1 MLLEQRGHLFA
12 WAPVCL
18 ACGIGW
24 YFLLQSE
31 PGWQVYSAALGI
43 GVVCAVAALHWPG
56 GWSALGWAVALLAAG
71 VGLAGLRA
79 HSVSAPVLSWRYYG
93 PVEGRIVA
101 LDRSASDAV
110 RMTLDRVVMRDV
122 RPSRTPDR
130 VRLSLHGA
138 PAKLNPGQRVMT
150 TGHLSPPQ
158 GPVEPGGF
166 DFRKYAWF
174 QGLGAIGYT
183 RNPVMTVAPAVDGI
197 SGLRVFS
204 LRMAASAR
212 IQQELPGD
220 VGGFAAAVTTGDRS
234 AMSQDSLNALRASNL
249 AHLLAISGLHMGLLA
264 GFVFGL
270 LRLMLVLVPA
280 VGLRIPVKKISA
292 VGALMAAAGYLALS
306 GGNVATERAFVMVAV
321 ALCAVLVDRRALSLR
336 AVAMAAL
343 IVLTLRPEA
352 LMGPGFQMSFAA
364 TTALVAVFGLLRDGR
379 FNLGPNWLKPVLGVV
394 ISSAVAGAATAP
406 VGAAHFNTLSQYG
419 LIANLLSV
427 PLMGILVI
435 PAAVVAAC
443 LAPFG
448 LEGLPL
454 QAMGLGLRWILGVAH
469 WIAGMEG
476 AQRHVVSPGPWVLPV
491 LALGLLWVIL
501 WQGRARWFGY
511 IPAMAAF
518 WLWAVAERPAVLNAD
533 TGGLVGVLTDQGRA
547 LSKPKSNGFVAKV
560 WLENDGD
567 SVLQQKAAQR
577 WPEDQGKIRVIQVGS
592 AEIVHLTGK
601 RAAASFQ
608 DCKPAQVV
616 ISAVELKLNG
626 PCDLYDPKRLRQ
638 TGSLAFHNGKILTAR
653 SVSGDRIWNTP
664 PTRRRAKRVL
674 SDQ

>member
-12 WAPVCL
+12 WSPVCL
-18 ACGIGW
+18 AGGIGW
-24 YFLLQSE
+24 YFLLRSE
-31 PGWQVYSAALGI
+31 PGWQVYSVTLGAGAISAAAALR
-43 GVVCAVAALHWPG
+43 WPG
-56 GWSALGWAVALLAAG
+56 GWAALGWAITLLAAG
-71 VGLAGLRA
+71 FGLAGLRA

-138 PAKLNPGQRVMT
+138 PATLAPGQRVMT

-166 DFRKYAWF
+166 DFRQYAWF
-174 QGLGAIGYT
+174 QELGAVGYT
-183 RNPVMTVAPAVDGI
+183 RNPVLTVAPSIDGI
-197 SGLRVFS
+197 AGLRVFS
-204 LRMAASAR
+204 QRMSISAR
-212 IQQELPGD
+212 IQQILPGD
-220 VGGFAAAVTTGDRS
+220 IGGFAAAVTTGDRS
-234 AMSQDSLNALRASNL
+234 AMSLNALKALRASNL

-270 LRLMLVLVPA
+270 LRLILVIAPA
-280 VGLRIPVKKISA
+280 VGLRIPVKKIA
-292 VGALMAAAGYLALS
+292 AIGALITAAGYLALS

-321 ALCAVLVDRRALSLR
+321 VLCAVLVDRRALSLR

-352 LMGPGFQMSFAA
+352 LLGPGFQMSFAA

-379 FNLGPNWLKPVLGVV
+379 VNLGPGWLKSVLGVV

-448 LEGLPL
+448 LEALPL

-469 WIAGMEG
+469 WVAGMEG

-491 LALGLLWVIL
+491 LALGLLWVII
-501 WQGRARWFGY
+501 WQGRARWVGFV
-511 IPAMAAF
+511 PALVAF
-518 WLWAVAERPAVLNAD
+518 WLWSGADRPAVLIAD
-533 TGGLVGVLTDQGRA
+533 SGGLVGVLTEQGRA
-547 LSKPKSNGFVAKV
+547 LSKPKGSGFVARV

-567 SVLQQKAAQR
+567 GVRQDTAAQR
-577 WPEDQGKIRVIQVGS
+577 WPESEDKTRIIEMESG
-592 AEIVHLTGK
+592 EIVHLTGK
-601 RAAASFQ
+601 RVAAGFR
-608 DCKPAQVV
+608 DCKPGQLV
-616 ISAVELKLNG
+616 ISAVELELNG

-638 TGSLAFHNGKILTAR
+638 TGSLALRDGQIITAR
-653 SVSGDRIWNTP
+653 SVSGNRIWNTQ
-664 PTRRRAKRVL
+664 PTRRRKSKVL